1 MVSTVKV
8 TNIDTPDN
16 TGNVTFDRP
25 IVGDGSGLTSLPAAN
40 LTGTVATA
48 RLGTGTAN
56 STTFLRGD
64 QTYAAAG
71 GGLVKGFTYVQTRT
85 QATYT
90 CPISGDGTEIA
101 ELTITVT
108 PSSAGNKMVLE
119 WHVNGEMG
127 SNAVYVVS
135 RDGTLLTDTTD
146 GSNNQYAGTV
156 AQPYDAD
163 NSSTP
168 DNAIV
173 RIVDTS
179 TLATSSVY
187 RLLVRS
193 SATGTQTF
201 YLNRTVGSTGGTN
214 NETSLSTGTATEY
227 E

>member
-40 LTGTVATA
+40 LTGTLPAIDGSN
-48 RLGTGTAN
+48 LTGV
-56 STTFLRGD
+56 S
-64 QTYAAAG
+64 

-90 CPISGDGTEIA
+90 CTTSGDGTEVA

-193 SATGTQTF
+193 SAAGTQTF

>member
-1 MVSTVKV
+1 
-8 TNIDTPDN
+8 
-16 TGNVTFDRP
+16 
-25 IVGDGSGLTSLPAAN
+25 
-40 LTGTVATA
+40 
-48 RLGTGTAN
+48 
-56 STTFLRGD
+56 
-64 QTYAAAG
+64 
-71 GGLVKGFTYVQTRT
+71 
-85 QATYT
+85 
-90 CPISGDGTEIA
+90 
-101 ELTITVT
+101 
-108 PSSAGNKMVLE
+108 MVLE

-127 SNAVYVVS
+127 SNAVYVAS

-146 GSNNQYAGTV
+146 GSNNQYAGIT

-163 NSSTP
+163 NNSTP

-193 SATGTQTF
+193 SAVGAQTF

-214 NETSLSTGTATEY
+214 YETSLSTGTATEY

>member
-40 LTGTVATA
+40 LTGTVAGA
-48 RLGTGTAN
+48 RLPDPLPAIDGSNLTGV
-56 STTFLRGD
+56 S
-64 QTYAAAG
+64 

-85 QATYT
+85 AATYT
-90 CPISGDGTEIA
+90 CTISGDGTEIT

-146 GSNNQYAGTV
+146 ASNNQWAGTV
-156 AQPYDAD
+156 AQPYDANLD
-163 NSSTP
+163 STP
-168 DNAIV
+168 ENAIV
-173 RIVDTS
+173 RIIDSS

-193 SATGTQTF
+193 SAATTQTF
-201 YLNRTVGSTGGTN
+201 YFNRTSGHTGTTVH
-214 NETSLSTGTATEY
+214 ETVLSTGTATEY